1 MKKTFTTV
9 LAFTTIAGNTVQ
21 ADEVSNILNSIRIKP
36 NIQTNAAQSGNIVA
50 KVNGENVTQ
59 EQLDELFNSALKA
72 SGTKRSDLNKEQKLA
87 GYNQLIQDLIM
98 DKLVALA
105 SENEIVTDADVD
117 AELAKMKNQFP
128 DENAFQEQLR
138 QSGMPLE
145 KLKENTRTGL
155 KQSRWM
161 NSQVALT
168 DVTEEQAKAFYDS
181 NISEFKQPATVRA
194 SHILITIK
202 AGAGASVV
210 KQKKDAATKAW
221 SRANAGED
229 FNALAK
235 ELSEEPGAAESG
247 GDLGFFPKDRMVTE
261 FAEAA
266 FSLDVG
272 EISKPVKTQFG
283 WHVIKVT
290 DKKEAGSVPFS
301 EAKEQVITYLQGV
314 NRKEAVQG
322 VLDKLKNSANIEI
335 FLPKS

>member
-1 MKKTFTTV
+1 
-9 LAFTTIAGNTVQ
+9 
-21 ADEVSNILNSIRIKP
+21 
-36 NIQTNAAQSGNIVA
+36 
-50 KVNGENVTQ
+50 
-59 EQLDELFNSALKA
+59 
-72 SGTKRSDLNKEQKLA
+72 
-87 GYNQLIQDLIM
+87 
-98 DKLVALA
+98 
-105 SENEIVTDADVD
+105 
-117 AELAKMKNQFP
+117 
-128 DENAFQEQLR
+128 
-138 QSGMPLE
+138 
-145 KLKENTRTGL
+145 
-155 KQSRWM
+155 M

-168 DVTEEQAKAFYDS
+168 DVTEEQARAFYDS

-194 SHILITIK
+194 SHILIAIK
-202 AGAGASVV
+202 AGAGANVV

-266 FSLDVG
+266 FALNVG

-290 DKKEAGSVPFS
+290 DKKEAGTVPFS
-301 EAKEQVITYLQGV
+301 EAKEQIITYLQGV